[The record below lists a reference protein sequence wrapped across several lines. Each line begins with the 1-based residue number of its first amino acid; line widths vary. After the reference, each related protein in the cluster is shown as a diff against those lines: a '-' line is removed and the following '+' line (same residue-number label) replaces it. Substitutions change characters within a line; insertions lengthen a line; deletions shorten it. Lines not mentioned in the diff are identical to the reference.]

1 MMPEVAGNSSP
12 RYSAPTM
19 ARSRATCPLPL
30 TDPRVTQKQAEHTP
44 LMKQF
49 FAAKANYPDLLLFFR
64 MGDFYEL
71 FYDDA
76 RKAAR
81 LLDIT
86 LTQRG
91 TSGGAPIPM
100 AGVPVH
106 AYEGY
111 LARLVALGE
120 SVAICEQIGDPA
132 LAKGLVE
139 RKVVR
144 IVTPGTVTD
153 EALLDERRD
162 TLLMAV
168 SRSRNG
174 YGLAWAD
181 LAGGR
186 FLVNEVE
193 TDDALEAELARLE
206 PAELLVPD
214 EEDWPEFLRQRSG
227 VRRRAPWLFDP
238 DSGRRQ
244 LLAFFKL
251 HDLSGFGIDDKPRA
265 TAAAGAL
272 LGYVEETQKQRLP
285 HLTAIAMETA
295 SEAIAMNAA
304 TRRHLELD
312 TRVDGDTRNTLLGV
326 LDSTVSPMGGRLLR
340 RWLHRPLRLR
350 EVLQQRHHAVATL
363 IDHGVDA
370 DLRESFRA
378 LGDIERILT
387 RMALRSARPRD
398 FSTLRD
404 GLGML
409 PAIRAVLAPSTAG
422 ATPPRPSPAGARE
435 GALDSPP
442 PTLPDAGTLAP
453 PLAPAGGG
461 REGVTSARSQA
472 SALQGT
478 LDSPR
483 LQTLCAELGSHAEI
497 SALLASAIAEQ
508 PPLKL
513 SDGGVIAEGFDAEL
527 DELRRLSTNAD
538 QFLIDLEARE
548 REASGIATLKVG
560 YNRVHGYY
568 IEISKGQSDKAPVHY
583 TRRQT
588 LTNAER
594 YITEEL
600 KSFEDKVLSARERS
614 LSREKLL
621 YEGLLDSIGQH
632 LEPLKRCAAA
642 LSELDV
648 LACFAERAQALDWAQ
663 PELETAPCLRI
674 ERGRHPVVEAVREA
688 AFEPNDLDL
697 HPQRRMLVIT
707 GPNMGGK
714 STYMRQNALIVLLAH
729 IGSFVPAAR
738 AVIGPIDR
746 ILTRIGAGDDLAK
759 GQSTFMVEMA
769 ETSYIL
775 HHASAHSLVLMDE
788 IGRGT
793 STYDGLALADAV
805 ARHLAH
811 VNRCYTLFA
820 THYFE
825 LTALAD
831 ESVEGGPSGIA
842 NVHLDA
848 VEHGESLVF
857 MHAVKDGPAN
867 RSFGLQVAA
876 LAGLPRATVAQ
887 ARRRLAELE
896 QRGGDSH
903 AAQMAPQALDAPQQ
917 FGLFAAPNSAALDA
931 LQAID
936 PDELTPKQALEALY
950 RMKSLL

>member
-1 MMPEVAGNSSP
+1 MSQPPPVSESTSSP
-12 RYSAPTM
+12 RASAE
-19 ARSRATCPLPL
+19 
-30 TDPRVTQKQAEHTP
+30 QHTP
-44 LMKQF
+44 LMRQF
-49 FAAKANYPDLLLFFR
+49 FAAKAEHPDVLLFFR

-91 TSGGAPIPM
+91 SSAGQPIPM
-100 AGVPVH
+100 AGVPAH

-153 EALLDERRD
+153 EALLQDRRD

-168 SRSRNG
+168 ARGKAG

-186 FLVNEVE
+186 FLVNEVAN
-193 TDDALEAELARLE
+193 DDQLEAELARLD

-214 EEDWPEFLRQRSG
+214 EEGWPAGLTGRG
-227 VRRRAPWLFDP
+227 GIRRRAPWLFDA

-244 LLAFFKL
+244 LLQFFNL
-251 HDLSGFGIDDKPRA
+251 HDLTGFGIEGRHLA
-265 TAAAGAL
+265 IAAAGAL

-285 HLTAIAMETA
+285 HLTSIRVET
-295 SEAIAMNAA
+295 SDGAIAMNAA

-312 TRVDGDTRNTLLGV
+312 TRVDGDTRHTLLGV
-326 LDSTVSPMGGRLLR
+326 LDTTVTPMGGRLLR
-340 RWLHRPLRLR
+340 RWLHRPLRDR
-350 EVLQQRHHAVATL
+350 QVVTERHDAVERL
-363 IDHGVDA
+363 VDTRA
-370 DLRESFRA
+370 DGDVRDAFRG
-378 LGDIERILT
+378 LGDIERILS
-387 RMALRSARPRD
+387 RVALRSARPRD
-398 FSTLRD
+398 LSTLRD
-404 GLGML
+404 ALLLL
-409 PAIRAVLAPSTAG
+409 PKVRA
-422 ATPPRPSPAGARE
+422 
-435 GALDSPP
+435 ALD
-442 PTLPDAGTLAP
+442 GI
-453 PLAPAGGG
+453 
-461 REGVTSARSQA
+461 
-472 SALQGT
+472 
-478 LDSPR
+478 DSPR
-483 LQTLCAELGSHAEI
+483 LLALCAELGEHDAQ
-497 SALLASAIAEQ
+497 AAWMARAIVAQ
-508 PPLKL
+508 PPLL
-513 SDGGVIAEGFDAEL
+513 ARDGGVIAEGFDAEL
-527 DELRRLSTNAD
+527 DELRLLSTNAD

-548 REASGIATLKVG
+548 RESSGIPTLKVG

-568 IEISKGQSDKAPVHY
+568 IEISKGQADKAPVHY

-588 LTNAER
+588 LTGAER

-600 KSFEDKVLSARERS
+600 KQFEDKVLSARERA

-621 YEGLLDSIGQH
+621 YEQILDELNRD
-632 LEPLKRCAAA
+632 LEPLKRAAAA

-648 LACFAERAQALDWAQ
+648 LACFAERARELDWSRPTLVDDAVI
-663 PELETAPCLRI
+663 RI
-674 ERGRHPVVEAVREA
+674 ERGRHPVVEAVRDA
-688 AFEPNDLDL
+688 PFEPNDLILDGDDRETS
-697 HPQRRMLVIT
+697 RRMLVIT

-729 IGSFVPAAR
+729 IGSFVPASKAEL
-738 AVIGPIDR
+738 GPIDR
-746 ILTRIGAGDDLAK
+746 ILTRIGAGDDLAR
-759 GQSTFMVEMA
+759 GQSTFMVEMS

-775 HHASAHSLVLMDE
+775 HHATPQSLVLMDE

-793 STYDGLALADAV
+793 STYDGLALAEAC
-805 ARHLAH
+805 AKHLANA
-811 VNRCYTLFA
+811 NRCYTLFA

-825 LTALAD
+825 LTSLAQP
-831 ESVEGGPSGIA
+831 GSGIA

-848 VEHGESLVF
+848 VEHGDTLVF
-857 MHAVKDGPAN
+857 MHAVKDGPAD

-876 LAGLPRATVAQ
+876 LAGLPKSVVRE
-887 ARRRLAELE
+887 ARGRLAELE
-896 QRGGDSH
+896 QRRSDP
-903 AAQMAPQALDAPQQ
+903 APVLSAQALDAPQQ
-917 FGLFAAPNSAALDA
+917 FGLFAPNSAALDA
-931 LQAID
+931 LAAID

-950 RMKSLL
+950 RLKALE

>member
-1 MMPEVAGNSSP
+1 
-12 RYSAPTM
+12 
-19 ARSRATCPLPL
+19 
-30 TDPRVTQKQAEHTP
+30 
-44 LMKQF
+44 MKQF
-49 FAAKANYPDLLLFFR
+49 FAAKSEYPDLLLFFR

-91 TSGGAPIPM
+91 SSGGAPIPM

-144 IVTPGTVTD
+144 VVTPGTVTD

-162 TLLMAV
+162 TLLMAIA
-168 SRSRNG
+168 RNKHG

-186 FLVNEVE
+186 FLVNEVDSE
-193 TDDALEAELARLE
+193 DALEAELARLE

-214 EEDWPEFLRQRSG
+214 EDQWPEFLRERRG
-227 VRRRAPWLFDP
+227 VRRRAPWLFDA

-244 LLAFFKL
+244 LLNFFQL

-295 SEAIAMNAA
+295 AEAIAMNAA

-326 LDSTVSPMGGRLLR
+326 LDSTVTPMGGRLLR

-350 EVLQQRHHAVATL
+350 EVLVQRHHAVGTL
-363 IDHGVDA
+363 IDRGADA
-370 DLRESFRA
+370 DLRDAFRA

-387 RMALRSARPRD
+387 RVALRSARPRD

-404 GLGML
+404 GLGLL
-409 PAIRAVLAPSTAG
+409 PAVRTILAP
-422 ATPPRPSPAGARE
+422 
-435 GALDSPP
+435 
-442 PTLPDAGTLAP
+442 
-453 PLAPAGGG
+453 
-461 REGVTSARSQA
+461 
-472 SALQGT
+472 

-483 LQTLCAELGSHAEI
+483 LAALAAELGQHDEI
-497 SALLASAIAEQ
+497 AHLLASAIAEQ

-513 SDGGVIAEGFDAEL
+513 SDGGVIAADYDAEL

-548 REASGIATLKVG
+548 RASSGIATLKVG

-568 IEISKGQSDKAPVHY
+568 IEISKGQADKAPVHY

-600 KSFEDKVLSARERS
+600 KNFEDKVLSARERA

-621 YEGLLDSIGQH
+621 YEALLDTLGDR
-632 LEPLKRCAAA
+632 LEPLKRAAAA

-648 LACFAERAQALDWAQ
+648 LAGFAERAQALDWAQ
-663 PELETAPCLRI
+663 PELESAPCLRI
-674 ERGRHPVVEAVREA
+674 ERGRHPVVEAVREQP
-688 AFEPNDLDL
+688 FEPNDLDL

-729 IGSFVPAAR
+729 IGSYVPATR

-746 ILTRIGAGDDLAK
+746 ILTRIGAGDDLAR

-775 HHASAHSLVLMDE
+775 HHASAQSLVLMDE

-811 VNRCYTLFA
+811 HNRCYTLFA

-831 ESVEGGPSGIA
+831 ESVEGGASGIA

-848 VEHGESLVF
+848 VEHGDKLMF

-876 LAGLPRATVAQ
+876 LAGLPKSTVAQ

-896 QRGGDSH
+896 QRGGESH
-903 AAQMAPQALDAPQQ
+903 ASQMAPQALDAPQQ
-917 FGLFAAPNSAALDA
+917 FGLFAAAPSAAQDA
-931 LQAID
+931 LAALD

-950 RMKSLL
+950 RLKSLL